1 MKIILL
7 VTILTLSL
15 VYLTPANAE
24 IVIVSSVEWLS
35 DTSESIGIYD
45 ISDIFV
51 KEFDVY
57 NCLVSISESIKSNPP
72 NKTIIIYYSIFNEQ
86 SKKKCTR

>member
-24 IVIVSSVEWLS
+24 IVIFSSVEWLS

-57 NCLVSISESIKSNPP
+57 NCLVSIPESIKVIHLI
-72 NKTIIIYYSIFNEQ
+72 KQ
-86 SKKKCTR
+86 